1 MPGRVVTRTSNG
13 PQLAS
18 KSSTQTL
25 ASRRTTASR
34 ISSPAI
40 VIPDEGPSSSLR
52 TQICSAFGDAQ
63 KTTAGHRKLV
73 VSLRKIQEACCYE
86 PANSKSKSA
95 VDFGE
100 DEFNVELARCIIRL
114 VGVKKGEGVGDRI
127 VKYLGLFLKHAS
139 DKGKRFKVQYTLKT
153 TVDDIQ
159 IFRFFQKAPWKR
171 RNHFQRHLPRASWHT
186 SYRSCYP

>member
-1 MPGRVVTRTSNG
+1 MQAAIMPGRVATRTSNV

-34 ISSPAI
+34 VSSPTV

-86 PANSKSKSA
+86 PTNPKSRNA
-95 VDFGE
+95 VEFGE
-100 DEFNVELARCIIRL
+100 DDFNVEMARCVIRL
-114 VGVKKGEGVGDRI
+114 MGVKKGEGAGDRI

-139 DKGKRFKVQYTLKT
+139 DKGKTFE
-153 TVDDIQ
+153 
-159 IFRFFQKAPWKR
+159 
-171 RNHFQRHLPRASWHT
+171 LP
-186 SYRSCYP
+186 